1 MNFYFLAFPP
11 LNFGN
16 EESRVSPLHSQ
27 DFSNEGTPLRNTIF
41 TEYERQRSLDMEP
54 IERAYPLEV
63 NPYHEDFRQPFYQE
77 SSPQQ
82 TYQWQTQHVQQPH
95 RPRQSTWFRG
105 RRKRDVTSS
114 SHPIS
119 STISDQLLMSLVDE
133 LNSTR
138 RLTVVC
144 GGLMSAVFG
153 FRCIFF
159 FFNSFC

>member
-1 MNFYFLAFPP
+1 M
-11 LNFGN
+11 
-16 EESRVSPLHSQ
+16 
-27 DFSNEGTPLRNTIF
+27 RNTIF

-63 NPYHEDFRQPFYQE
+63 NPYHQDFRQPFYQE
-77 SSPQQ
+77 SAPQQ
-82 TYQWQTQHVQQPH
+82 TYQWQAQHVQEPH
-95 RPRQSTWFRG
+95 RPRQSTWFGR

-138 RLTVVC
+138 RLLAVTFSISFFLHFVVS
-144 GGLMSAVFG
+144 LNLPFVYL
-153 FRCIFF
+153 
-159 FFNSFC
+159 FCFVLKKNLDSSS